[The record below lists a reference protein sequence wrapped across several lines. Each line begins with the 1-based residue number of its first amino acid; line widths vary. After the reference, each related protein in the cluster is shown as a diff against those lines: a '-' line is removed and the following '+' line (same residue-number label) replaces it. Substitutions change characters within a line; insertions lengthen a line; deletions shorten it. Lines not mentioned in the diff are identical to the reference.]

1 MREVDLAIIGG
12 GFAGLVCA
20 QAAAVRGAR
29 TVVFERKPFIGARP
43 HTTGIL
49 VKEVADRFDFPEKF
63 IRKIH
68 RVRLYS
74 PDLRH
79 IDLYSPGY
87 YFLAT
92 DTAGLLGWLAARA
105 ADSGAELRCGAPFT
119 RCEKTAAGWRLP
131 DFTVSARYLVGADG
145 ARSRLASVLRVPAN
159 RKFLIGVEQEWRGL
173 RKLDPDFL
181 HVFLDS
187 ELARGYIGWA
197 VPGVHG
203 AQIGLATAGRRAPRL
218 GAFTARL
225 RKIFDFSAATCV
237 ERRGG
242 LIPAGGTLH
251 HPPLAAALLLG
262 DAAGTVS
269 PLTAGGIHP
278 AMELGRLAGVSV
290 ANHLLDGGPDPW
302 RVIRRRLPSYA
313 VKNLLRRAFETCTP
327 PNALLDFALA
337 NPLFQR
343 LAQTVFFH
351 HRGLLTMAAWRD
363 LFPLERS
370 LNNAEPPRR

>member
-1 MREVDLAIIGG
+1 MQSQPDLAIIGG

-29 TVVFERKPFIGARP
+29 TVVFERKPFIGAKP

-63 IRKIH
+63 VRKIH

-74 PDLRH
+74 PNLNH
-79 IDLYSPGY
+79 IDLHSPGY

-92 DTAGLLGWLAARA
+92 DTAGLLGWLAEQA
-105 ADSGAELRCGAPFT
+105 ANSGAEIRCDATFT
-119 RCEKTAAGWRLP
+119 HCQKIAAGWRLP
-131 DFTVSARYLVGADG
+131 DFAIDTRYLVGADG
-145 ARSRLASVLRVPAN
+145 ARSRLAAELQVPAN
-159 RKFLIGVEQEWRGL
+159 RKFLLGVEQEWDGVRGL
-173 RKLDPDFL
+173 DPACL

-187 ELARGYIGWA
+187 GFARGYIGWA

-203 AQIGLATAGRRAPRL
+203 TQIGLATSERNTPRI
-218 GAFTARL
+218 GAFIDHL
-225 RKIFDFSAATCV
+225 RDLFDFDQAACTGQ
-237 ERRGG
+237 RGG

-251 HPPLAAALLLG
+251 HPPLASALLLG

-278 AMELGRLAGVSV
+278 AMELSRLAGISI

-302 RVIRRRLPSYA
+302 SQIRRQLPSYT
-313 VKNLLRRAFETCTP
+313 VKNLLRRGFETFTP
-327 PNALLDFALA
+327 PNPLLNFTL
-337 NPLFQR
+337 NHPLFR
-343 LAQTVFFH
+343 RFAQTVFFH
-351 HRGLLTMAAWRD
+351 HRGLLTLEAWRD
-363 LFPLERS
+363 LLRLPERNRAGK
-370 LNNAEPPRR
+370 L